1 MWGAQGCANSSG
13 KGGKGGYS
21 SGNYNGNGSLYVCVG
36 GQTTGYNGGGLQT
49 SHGQNGGGATHFAT
63 TNRGVLSSYKN
74 YQSEILLVAGGGGAA
89 NDLGVGGAG
98 GGTSGGAG
106 SQITYSDNVV
116 ITGGTGGTQ
125 SSGGTFSGSAYSND
139 SRVIVNGSFGQGGYS
154 TARSD
159 FGGCGGGG
167 WYGGNASGGGEVSH
181 DVGGGGG
188 SGYIGGLTNGRTIA
202 GNASMPSPT
211 GGTETGHYGN
221 GYAVISWHPNI

>member
-167 WYGGNASGGGEVSH
+167 WYGGGGTPISGC
-181 DVGGGGG
+181 GGGG
-188 SGYIGGLTNGRTIA
+188 SGHINTNKITNSSTTSGVR
-202 GNASMPSPT
+202 
-211 GGTETGHYGN
+211 EGN
-221 GYAVISWHPNI
+221 GYALITWMPVL